1 MKLVPN
7 TLRAIL
13 LSGAALLAAPAA
25 HAQVNIN
32 IGQPLWGPRVLVVKP
47 GHGPKGHYYKPK
59 KNWEKGH
66 GGYPPLYY
74 GNGYY
79 YGPGKGGRGGHGRG
93 KH

>member
-1 MKLVPN
+1 MKFIPN
-7 TLRAIL
+7 ALCAVL

-47 GHGPKGHYYKPK
+47 GHGPKGRYYKPK
-59 KNWEKGH
+59 KAWKKGY

-74 GNGYY
+74 DDDYY